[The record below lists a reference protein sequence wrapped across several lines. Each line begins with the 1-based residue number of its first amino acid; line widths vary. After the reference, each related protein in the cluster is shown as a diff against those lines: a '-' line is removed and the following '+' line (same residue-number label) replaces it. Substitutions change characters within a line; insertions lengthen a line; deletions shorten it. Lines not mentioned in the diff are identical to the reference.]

1 MGRIEENMIMC
12 ISKSDVGVSSSITA
26 VLMIV
31 DRNVM
36 KWWACAVWFVTL
48 HGNG

>member
-1 MGRIEENMIMC
+1 MGHIEENTIMC

-26 VLMIV
+26 LLMTV
-31 DRNVM
+31 DGDVM